1 MILVGWTNIAK
12 YIYST
17 AAFHGKR
24 VQAQGGAKNPVII
37 LPDADMEMAT
47 KIIADS
53 AFGCAGQRCLAVSL
67 AVTVGE
73 SRNMFNEL
81 ICDAASTRT
90 VGYGL
95 DAGVQMGPV
104 INNASMQR
112 VEELIGLGAKEGAGV
127 PVDGRGTVVKG
138 SERGSFVST
147 TILYDV
153 PIGSEIPK

>member
-1 MILVGWTNIAK
+1 MLQNIF
-12 YIYST
+12 IRT

-73 SRNMFNEL
+73 SRNTFIEM
-81 ICDAASTRT
+81 ICDAASTANCRLRT
-90 VGYGL
+90 
-95 DAGVQMGPV
+95 
-104 INNASMQR
+104 
-112 VEELIGLGAKEGAGV
+112 
-127 PVDGRGTVVKG
+127 
-138 SERGSFVST
+138 
-147 TILYDV
+147 
-153 PIGSEIPK
+153 